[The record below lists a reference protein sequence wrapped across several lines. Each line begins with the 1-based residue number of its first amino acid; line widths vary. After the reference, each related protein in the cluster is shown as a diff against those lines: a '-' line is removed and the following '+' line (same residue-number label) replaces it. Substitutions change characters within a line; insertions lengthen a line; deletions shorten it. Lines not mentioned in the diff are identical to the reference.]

1 MNDLSVIRGNNTL
14 VMTLCPEEKSILL
27 NKTVL
32 DQLGQPRQV
41 QLLINEEQGM
51 LLLKACSVEDREA
64 VVIPQIPPDQFE
76 VSGASLLKRIRRLT
90 GWNDNCPRQIQGF
103 SIPEYQA
110 IAFDL
115 RTAVPVQLM
124 PSGGGQPGRLS

>member
-1 MNDLSVIRGNNTL
+1 MNDLSVIRGNGTL
-14 VMTLCPEEKSILL
+14 VMTLCPEEESILL

-64 VVIPQIPPDQFE
+64 VVIPPLPPEQFE
-76 VSGASLLKRIRRLT
+76 VSGPSLLKRLRRLT
-90 GWNDNCPRQIQGF
+90 GWTDNMPRQIIG
-103 SIPEYQA
+103 IPIPIHNA

-115 RTAVPVQLM
+115 QTAIPVQLK
-124 PSGGGQPGRLS
+124 PSGGGMPGMHS